1 MKFKRFVNDPP
12 QTPYA
17 PTWDFRVSKSSC
29 DDIDVNSLSQFLVKR
44 EREIKKL
51 PPSIGSDGKK
61 SDGYTGL
68 GLNNTTSKFKHYN
81 LLAWDH
87 LEIKKLKTHILTN
100 VIGYNNECGNKTPDE
115 LWIQCWYNVLR
126 WGQKIKPHMHNVH
139 SSCYLS
145 GHFNVQVNDTS
156 TCYMSPINQL
166 LDPDVID
173 VKNREGEITLF
184 PSYIFHYTTPHYSF
198 KPRITIAF
206 DIRLSRSILEWNPHA
221 IKL

>member
-17 PTWDFRVSKSSC
+17 PTWDFRVSKSLC

-81 LLAWDH
+81 LLSWDH
-87 LEIKKLKTHILTN
+87 SEIKKLKTHILTN
-100 VIGYNNECGNKTPDE
+100 FTEERQNEKMVNAILGPREE
-115 LWIQCWYNVLR
+115 LELEDWLTDLKRLESEAWQSLDGVWPFNWAQKL
-126 WGQKIKPHMHNVH
+126 WWEKHGQKHETEVCSDCLNPYDLTYDEDEEMWL
-139 SSCYLS
+139 C
-145 GHFNVQVNDTS
+145 
-156 TCYMSPINQL
+156 
-166 LDPDVID
+166 
-173 VKNREGEITLF
+173 
-184 PSYIFHYTTPHYSF
+184 
-198 KPRITIAF
+198 PRCI
-206 DIRLSRSILEWNPHA
+206 
-221 IKL
+221 